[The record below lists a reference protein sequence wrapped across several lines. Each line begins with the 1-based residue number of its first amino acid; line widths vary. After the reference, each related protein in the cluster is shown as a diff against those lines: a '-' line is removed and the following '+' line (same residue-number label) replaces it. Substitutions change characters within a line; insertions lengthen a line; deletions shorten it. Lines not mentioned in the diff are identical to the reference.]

1 MVWSAYTQSKCAGSC
16 SNHSFLIP
24 FLLALPYILRFIQCI
39 IVHRAL
45 NDTSQFFNAIK
56 YTTALPVVFLSFVKY
71 SVPLTSWHSFWKPLW
86 VASAVVNSSYSF
98 YWDVE
103 RDWDIRLFHPGA
115 MPPDTTRQR
124 CLTYRCSLLHNW
136 EAKCHFVEGR
146 CLWVLQ
152 TYMHCTARTYACSF
166 LLTDLRERH
175 FSSVAACYVAASV
188 CKALYFRSCIIWVEA
203 KQALIM

>member
-1 MVWSAYTQSKCAGSC
+1 MDLTFVDMTGCKQAHGLLVVWSVYMQSECAGSC

-39 IVHRAL
+39 IVNRAL

-124 CLTYRCSLLHNW
+124 CLTYRCSFYCRTGKLNVILLK
-136 EAKCHFVEGR
+136 AVASGCCKCTCIAQQG
-146 CLWVLQ
+146 
-152 TYMHCTARTYACSF
+152 
-166 LLTDLRERH
+166 LTPAV
-175 FSSVAACYVAASV
+175 SYS
-188 CKALYFRSCIIWVEA
+188 
-203 KQALIM
+203 LI